1 MSTNQ
6 DNAAHSL
13 LGRNLKNG
21 WTVSKK
27 IEPKEGATGGFFSV
41 CYVVTKDNEEAFL
54 KALNF
59 QAFFQMFQGRP
70 IVEIIN
76 EQTNA
81 YQFERDL
88 LLRCKNNRL
97 SKVSMVIDEGE
108 EILNGFTIPNVPY
121 LIFEMSDGDVR
132 SHMNFSKDVEIAW
145 KLHSLHNVAVGLKQL
160 HGVEIAHQDLKPS
173 NILLYEDG
181 VVSKVGDLGRS
192 LCAEIEAPHENGG
205 NFPGD
210 LNYAPPEFLYRYID
224 PDWNFRVRS
233 TDMYLF
239 GSLIVFYFSGANM
252 TALIGKNLDPQ
263 FKWTK
268 WRGSFSQVHDYLVD
282 AFYKALKEF
291 KSSLSD
297 EDLATELASIV
308 EYCCFPIPD
317 GRGHPKAI
325 SLSKNRDGTR
335 NPNANQFDF
344 QRVISRFDVLS
355 KMANYK
361 FKN

>member
-13 LGRNLKNG
+13 VGKELKNG
-21 WTVSKK
+21 WTVLKK
-27 IEPKEGATGGFFSV
+27 IEPKEGSTGGFFSV
-41 CYVVTKDNEEAFL
+41 CYVVTRGEEEAFL

-59 QAFFQMFQGRP
+59 QAFFQMFRGRP

-88 LLRCKNNRL
+88 LLRCKNNKL
-97 SKVSMVIDEGE
+97 SKVSMIVDEGE
-108 EILNGFTIPNVPY
+108 EVLEGFTIPNVPY
-121 LIFEMSDGDVR
+121 LVFEMSDGDVR

-145 KLHSLHNVAVGLKQL
+145 KLQSLHNVAVGLKQL
-160 HGVEIAHQDLKPS
+160 HSIEIGHQDLKPS
-173 NILLYEDG
+173 NVLLYQDG
-181 VVSKVGDLGRS
+181 IVSKVGDLGRS

-205 NFPGD
+205 DFPGD
-210 LNYAPPEFLYRYID
+210 LNYAPTEFLYRYID

-263 FKWTK
+263 FKWTH
-268 WRGSFSQVHDYLVD
+268 WRGKFEGVHDYLVD
-282 AFYKALKEF
+282 AFYKAIKEF
-291 KSSLSD
+291 KSSISDKELGDELSK
-297 EDLATELASIV
+297 II
-308 EYCCFPIPD
+308 EYCCFPIPER
-317 GRGHPKAI
+317 RGHPKAI
-325 SLSKNRDGTR
+325 TLSLNRDGSR
-335 NPNANQFDF
+335 NLNSNQFDF
-344 QRVISRFDVLS
+344 HRIVSKFDILYR
-355 KMANYK
+355 MANYK
-361 FKN
+361 FK

>member
-1 MSTNQ
+1 MNTNQ

-13 LGRNLKNG
+13 LGRKLKNR
-21 WTVSKK
+21 WKVLKK

-41 CYVVTKDNEEAFL
+41 CYVVTRDDEKAFL

-81 YQFERDL
+81 YRFEKDL

-97 SKVSMVIDEGE
+97 NKVSMVIDEGE
-108 EILNGFTIPNVPY
+108 EILNEFTIPNVPY

-145 KLHSLHNVAVGLKQL
+145 KLNSLHNVAVGLKQL
-160 HGVEIAHQDLKPS
+160 HGVDIAHQDLKPS

-205 NFPGD
+205 DFPGD
-210 LNYAPPEFLYRYID
+210 VNYAPPEFLYRYID

-239 GSLIVFYFSGANM
+239 GSLVVFYFSGANM
-252 TALIGKNLDPQ
+252 TALIGKNLDQQ

-268 WRGSFSQVHDYLVD
+268 WRGTFGEVHDYLVD
-282 AFYKALKEF
+282 AFYKSLKEF
-291 KSSLSD
+291 KSSIGNN
-297 EDLATELASIV
+297 DLASELSNVV

-317 GRGHPKAI
+317 KRGHPKAI
-325 SLSKNRDGTR
+325 SFSRNRGGSR
-335 NPNANQFDF
+335 NTNANQFDF
-344 QRVISRFDVLS
+344 QRIISRFDVLY
-355 KMANYK
+355 KMASYK

>member
-13 LGRNLKNG
+13 LGRELKNG
-21 WTVSKK
+21 WTVSEK
-27 IEPKEGATGGFFSV
+27 IEPKAGSTGGFFSV
-41 CYVVTKDNEEAFL
+41 CYVVTRDEEKAFL

-59 QAFFQMFQGRP
+59 QAFFQMFRGRP

-81 YQFERDL
+81 YKFERDL
-88 LLRCKNNRL
+88 LLRCKKNKL
-97 SKVSMVIDEGE
+97 SKVSLVIDEGE
-108 EILNGFTIPNVPY
+108 ENLDGYTIPNVPY

-132 SHMNFSKDVEIAW
+132 SQMNFSKDVEITW
-145 KLHSLHNVAVGLKQL
+145 KLQSLHNVAVGIKQL
-160 HGVEIAHQDLKPS
+160 HSVNIAHQDLKPS
-173 NILLYEDG
+173 NILLYDDG

-192 LCAEIEAPHENGG
+192 LCSEIEAPHENGG
-205 NFPGD
+205 DFPGD

-268 WRGSFSQVHDYLVD
+268 WRGTFKEVHDYLVD

-291 KSSLSD
+291 KYSINDNELSIELSS
-297 EDLATELASIV
+297 II

-317 GRGHPKAI
+317 QRGHPKAI
-325 SLSKNRDGTR
+325 WQNGSR
-335 NPNANQFDF
+335 NPSQFDF
-344 QRVISRFDVLS
+344 QRLISKFDLLYR
-355 KMANYK
+355 KAEYK